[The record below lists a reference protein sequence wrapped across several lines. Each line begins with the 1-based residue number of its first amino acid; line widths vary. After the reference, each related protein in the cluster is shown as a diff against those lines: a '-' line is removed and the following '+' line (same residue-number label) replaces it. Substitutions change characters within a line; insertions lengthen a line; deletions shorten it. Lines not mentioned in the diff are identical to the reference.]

1 MGALR
6 TPKVRAAH
14 CTDTVAQCPRQ
25 PALGVRRACGISGL
39 QVEMQ

>member
-14 CTDTVAQCPRQ
+14 CTDAVAQCPRQ